1 MANFF
6 GYLIIIFALNS
17 ACLALQHGYWLQA
30 PIIGGSPADIRN
42 YPYQVLL
49 LINNKANCGGSI
61 ISEKFVISA
70 AHCVYDVPPS
80 HLSIR
85 AGSSDRTTGGQLVGV
100 KSVNFPADRF
110 NVDTYDFDIA
120 VLRLETALVL
130 REGVAAIALPPPDV
144 DVELGEVAVA
154 TGWGQIDPD
163 ETTLPDILQ
172 YVELPVITTQ
182 ACQRY
187 YGQLI
192 TARMFCAGYQEGGKD
207 TCLVSRG
214 DWWWW
219 WWRPMGERVLTV
231 GGLGRAAGSQWGA
244 SGRDVMG
251 SRQMRPVRTAGSVH
265 QGGLFQGVYRR
276 CCAIVWAEGF

>member
-1 MANFF
+1 AWQCCQVAQNTPKSTQKFKFLSHFGFF
-6 GYLIIIFALNS
+6 AG
-17 ACLALQHGYWLQA
+17 LALQHGYWLQA

-207 TCLVSRG
+207 TCLG
-214 DWWWW
+214 DSGG
-219 WWRPMGERVLTV
+219 PLAANGVLV
-231 GGLGRAAGSQWGA
+231 GVTSWGPGRCAQ
-244 SGRDVMG
+244 SGQPGVFTKVAFFREYIDDVVRSYGRRD
-251 SRQMRPVRTAGSVH
+251 
-265 QGGLFQGVYRR
+265 FK
-276 CCAIVWAEGF
+276 